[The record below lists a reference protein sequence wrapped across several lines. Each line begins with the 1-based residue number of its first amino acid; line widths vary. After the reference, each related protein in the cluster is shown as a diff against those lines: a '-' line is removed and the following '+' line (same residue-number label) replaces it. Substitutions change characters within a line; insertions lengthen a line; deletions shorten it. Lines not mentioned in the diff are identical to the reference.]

1 VGGCAQIRLGKTLV
15 VLASIPVVLLVG
27 ACGTGAPVKAGKTAI
42 AAVSE
47 GDFAI
52 TAPTR
57 LKAGNVVLRVHN
69 KGPDEHELIVVRV
82 RGPRLPF
89 RSDGLTLNEEALQ
102 HSEPGALEPGQ
113 PGSTRDL
120 RVHLAP
126 GRYVLFCNMAGH
138 YLGGMHSNLVVTQ

>member
-1 VGGCAQIRLGKTLV
+1 VGGFAQVRLRKTLV
-15 VLASIPVVLLVG
+15 VLATGPFVLLLA
-27 ACGTGAPVKAGKTAI
+27 ACGTTVPVKPANAAI
-42 AAVSE
+42 AAVTE

-52 TAPTR
+52 TAPTQ

-69 KGPDEHELIVVRV
+69 NGPDEHELIVVRV
-82 RGPRLPF
+82 RDPRLPF
-89 RSDGLTLNEEALQ
+89 RSDGFTVDEEAVQ
-102 HSEPGALEPGQ
+102 HLEPGSLVPGQ
-113 PGSTRDL
+113 PGSTREL